1 MEPDQ
6 VIKCLR
12 RIQRWLA
19 DGDVIEATLDLK
31 HLLDTIDPD
40 HMDEEMDQ
48 LFNDLADSLKPD
60 LTPGE
65 DHEA

>member
-1 MEPDQ
+1 MSQDQ
-6 VIKCLR
+6 IIKCLR

-40 HMDEEMDQ
+40 RRDEEMDQ
-48 LFNDLADSLKPD
+48 LFNDLASALRPD
-60 LTPGE
+60 ITF
-65 DHEA
+65 

>member
-1 MEPDQ
+1 MSQDQ
-6 VIKCLR
+6 IIKCLR

-40 HMDEEMDQ
+40 YREDTMMDQ
-48 LFNDLADSLKPD
+48 LLKDLASALKPD
-60 LTPGE
+60 PTL
-65 DHEA
+65 

>member
-1 MEPDQ
+1 MDNEQ
-6 VIKCLR
+6 VIQCLR

-31 HLLDTIDPD
+31 HLLDTIDPG

>member
-6 VIKCLR
+6 IIKCLR

-40 HMDEEMDQ
+40 YREDTMMDQ
-48 LFNDLADSLKPD
+48 LFKDLASALKPD
-60 LTPGE
+60 PTL
-65 DHEA
+65 

>member
-6 VIKCLR
+6 IIKCLR

-19 DGDVIEATLDLK
+19 DGDVIEAALDLK

-40 HMDEEMDQ
+40 YREDTMMDQ
-48 LFNDLADSLKPD
+48 LLKDLASALKPD
-60 LTPGE
+60 STL
-65 DHEA
+65 